1 VAQPA
6 TSKGRG
12 GPVLLYLF
20 CLGLFTSVAV
30 LSGIMLGVA
39 LLKGDKAQ
47 AWIWSALCASSVF
60 LDVLLAVF
68 FGGLV

>member
-1 VAQPA
+1 
-6 TSKGRG
+6 
-12 GPVLLYLF
+12 LLYLF

-30 LSGIMLGVA
+30 LSGIMLGVV

-60 LDVLLAVF
+60 VDVLAVF

>member
-1 VAQPA
+1 
-6 TSKGRG
+6 
-12 GPVLLYLF
+12 LCMF